1 MKVKRCHARLLVLF
15 YITVKARGFSNPPL
29 PSQQLTRGGDNLQ
42 DDQIDEYIEE
52 LLATVDST
60 SESSSED
67 VRGDIDLDVEQDY
80 QEGYPDSKMDGAS
93 DVCASDDVEVA
104 DDLSDMPVETVENQ
118 ESVEEIE
125 ESNNDELKI
134 FLQVEDDEEPD
145 GQEATSGSPEPPSMR
160 TKPRKKRSSGDKE
173 QTQNG
178 QTVGEEKPELK
189 EEVTPLPERAVGP
202 ARPNA
207 LYRFLLNQGRIGHI
221 VVLICV
227 LITELITTYI
237 PPLARLLAFIFSFIL
252 SPERVEGSGS
262 FRRGPRGPVQKVN
275 EQYAA
280 FVSSDGTSVRGKQRK
295 KQVRKADEQA
305 AEKLRRVG
313 SIQDAKFR
321 HVSVDFMKRYVLELV
336 TAHRCFFLG
345 KPYLKKRVVL

>member
-1 MKVKRCHARLLVLF
+1 
-15 YITVKARGFSNPPL
+15 
-29 PSQQLTRGGDNLQ
+29 
-42 DDQIDEYIEE
+42 
-52 LLATVDST
+52 
-60 SESSSED
+60 
-67 VRGDIDLDVEQDY
+67 
-80 QEGYPDSKMDGAS
+80 
-93 DVCASDDVEVA
+93 
-104 DDLSDMPVETVENQ
+104 
-118 ESVEEIE
+118 
-125 ESNNDELKI
+125 
-134 FLQVEDDEEPD
+134 
-145 GQEATSGSPEPPSMR
+145 
-160 TKPRKKRSSGDKE
+160 
-173 QTQNG
+173 
-178 QTVGEEKPELK
+178 
-189 EEVTPLPERAVGP
+189 
-202 ARPNA
+202 
-207 LYRFLLNQGRIGHI
+207 
-221 VVLICV
+221 

>member
-1 MKVKRCHARLLVLF
+1 MKVKRCHARLLVLL

-29 PSQQLTRGGDNLQ
+29 PSQLTRGGDNLQ
-42 DDQIDEYIEE
+42 DDEIDEFIEE
-52 LLATVDST
+52 LIATVDS

-67 VRGDIDLDVEQDY
+67 VRGDINLDVEQDF
-80 QEGYPDSKMDGAS
+80 QEGYPESKMDGAS

-104 DDLSDMPVETVENQ
+104 DDLSDMPVETVENE

-134 FLQVEDDEEPD
+134 LSRVEDDEEPD
-145 GQEATSGSPEPPSMR
+145 GQEAMSGSPEPPMR
-160 TKPRKKRSSGDKE
+160 TKPRKKLSSGDKQ

-178 QTVGEEKPELK
+178 QTDDEEKSESK

-202 ARPNA
+202 TRPNP

-237 PPLARLLAFIFSFIL
+237 PPLSRLLAFIFSFIL
-252 SPERVEGSGS
+252 SSERVEGSGS

-313 SIQDAKFR
+313 SIEHAKFR

-336 TAHRCFFLG
+336 
-345 KPYLKKRVVL
+345 